1 MKNREEERRKKEKRR
16 RKSAASGG
24 EKRKKEKRRERSW
37 SKGRKGEKRK
47 KRKWDKVRHVAQG
60 EWLGEDN
67 EILPTNWVT
76 PHGKGEIS
84 FIFKTLNLC
93 ELKWDP
99 I

>member
-16 RKSAASGG
+16 R
-24 EKRKKEKRRERSW
+24 RKKRRERSW

-47 KRKWDKVRHVAQG
+47 RKKMDKVRHVVRG

-67 EILPTNWVT
+67 EILPTNRVT
-76 PHGKGEIS
+76 PHGKGGIS

>member
-1 MKNREEERRKKEKRR
+1 VSLGWKGNEEQRRGKKKERKEKEKCCVGWGEKKEEEK
-16 RKSAASGG
+16 
-24 EKRKKEKRRERSW
+24 
-37 SKGRKGEKRK
+37 KGEVVVQREKL
-47 KRKWDKVRHVAQG
+47 DKVRHVVRG

-67 EILPTNWVT
+67 EILPTNRVT
-76 PHGKGEIS
+76 PHGKGGIS